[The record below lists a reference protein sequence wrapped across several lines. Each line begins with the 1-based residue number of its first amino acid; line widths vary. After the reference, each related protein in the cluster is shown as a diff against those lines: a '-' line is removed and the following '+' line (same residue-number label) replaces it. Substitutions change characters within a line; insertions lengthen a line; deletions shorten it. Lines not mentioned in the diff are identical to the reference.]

1 MRFKTFFIF
10 IFLVLNIV
18 NISYVYSLSNKPNV
32 IIVYMDET
40 IDMGLEDLL
49 GRAIDSVTSNT
60 KAVIIILNTNG
71 GYLDATEK
79 IVDSILYSPV
89 KTIIYI
95 PVGGRAFSAGAYIS
109 MASEK
114 LVMAPGSVIGS
125 AEPRYIG
132 GVGSD
137 PKVVNAMAKWIE
149 SLARYRNRNETAA
162 REMVTSNK
170 DFTAEEALK
179 YGIADYMAS
188 NLQEI
193 IEREGLTRC
202 EMRVFK
208 TDVRSRFLSIVSDP
222 FIVGIL
228 FFLASIMILIEL
240 THPTYIGGLA
250 AGASLILA
258 LLGAGMIGANTTA
271 IILLILGIVAVL
283 IEAKIGHGGSAVAGG
298 ILIIFA
304 IMLLYQREYFIWTFD
319 YTALFVGGVA
329 LIILIAS
336 ITGFY
341 LRKIREVLKKKR
353 SILDLNLLIGKK
365 GVAKTRITPS
375 KPGVVLVMSD
385 YWTAYSDEEIEEGEE
400 IVVTRVEGLKVH
412 VKKYKT

>member
-10 IFLVLNIV
+10 IFLALNIV
-18 NISYVYSLSNKPNV
+18 NVSYVYSLSNKPNV
-32 IIVYMDET
+32 IIVYMNET

-49 GRAIDSVTSNT
+49 GRAIDSVTSST
-60 KAVIIILNTNG
+60 KAVIIVLNTNG

-132 GVGSD
+132 GVESD

-179 YGIADYMAS
+179 YGVADYMA
-188 NLQEI
+188 NNVQEV
-193 IEREGLTRC
+193 IEREGLTGC
-202 EMRVFK
+202 EMRIFK
-208 TDVRSRFLSIVSDP
+208 PDVRSRFLSIVSDP

-271 IILLILGIVAVL
+271 VILLILGIAAVL

-365 GVAKTRITPS
+365 GVAKTKITPS

-400 IVVTRVEGLKVH
+400 IVVTKVEGLKVY